1 MFETKPISFSSHIVV
16 TKTYFKGAN
25 MYKIILAMSAL
36 FIMTAPSL
44 AIDSTFVHSLRA
56 DNGDFEAP
64 DASDTAAVHAI
75 ELGNNGNV
83 GAVLTSKCK
92 GVSPRE
98 YDPISPDCRN

>member
-1 MFETKPISFSSHIVV
+1 
-16 TKTYFKGAN
+16 
-25 MYKIILAMSAL
+25 MYKIMMATSAL

-64 DASDTAAVHAI
+64 NAFDSGHSFVPKALVDPAQTGSSGNISAI
-75 ELGNNGNV
+75 S
-83 GAVLTSKCK
+83 TSKCV

-98 YDPISPDCRN
+98 YDPVSPDCRN